1 MFNQVDPNQS
11 RLDAVSASSLKPLLQ
26 KALNNQAV
34 SVLNWKYDI
43 VTGGVGGGRGD
54 TYIYR
59 FSGQADDSDMVRQW
73 SMIVKVLRARQGEK
87 QSDPQYW
94 KREAE
99 IFRHQLLNDLPEGL
113 EAPHS
118 YGVVEYPDESCWVWM
133 EDVQDDIGREW
144 PLEHYGIVARHL
156 GQFNGAF
163 LTNHA
168 MPNYSW
174 LSSDWFRKTH
184 LDIAGIITS
193 LTPALDKLSKDGIFP
208 IDAVDQVA
216 RLWAKRDLFLVALD
230 GLPQTFC
237 HLDVFR
243 RNLVAHKGLDEQYK
257 TIGLDWAHA
266 GKSALG
272 VELAVC
278 NLVGLFGYEIDARDI
293 HNLEAITWDS
303 YLNGLGDAGWSGD
316 PEIVKLG
323 YTAGI
328 AVKYLELVTTTSLLV
343 DEQMITWLESFLR
356 HPMSEILPQMAEMM
370 RYALA
375 QADEAQ
381 RLISKRG

>member
-26 KALNNQAV
+26 KALKNQAV
-34 SVLNWKYDI
+34 SVLNWKYDT

-54 TYIYR
+54 TFIYR
-59 FSGQADDSDMVRQW
+59 FSGQADDSGMVRSW
-73 SMIVKVLRARQGEK
+73 SMIVKILRARQGE
-87 QSDPQYW
+87 QPEDPQYW

-99 IFRHQLLNDLPEGL
+99 IFRHQLLDDLPKGL
-113 EAPHS
+113 GAPHS

-133 EDVQDDIGREW
+133 EDVHDDIGREW

-163 LTNHA
+163 LTEHTI
-168 MPNYSW
+168 PDYPW

-184 LDIAGIITS
+184 VAIAGIVTS
-193 LTPALDKLSKDGIFP
+193 LTPALDKLARDGIFP
-208 IDAVDQVA
+208 SDAVDQVA
-216 RLWAKRDLFLVALD
+216 RLWAERDQFLATLD
-230 GLPQTFC
+230 SLPQTFC

-243 RNLVAHKGLDEQYK
+243 RNLVARQAPNKQFE
-257 TIGLDWAHA
+257 TIGLDWAYA

-272 VELAVC
+272 IDLAVC

-293 HNLEAITWDS
+293 HELEAITWDS

-323 YTAGI
+323 YTAGV

-343 DEQMITWLESFLR
+343 DEQMIEGIESFLR
-356 HPMSEILPQMAEMM
+356 HPMSEILPQMAGMM
-370 RYALA
+370 RYALS
-375 QADEAQ
+375 QADEA
-381 RLISKRG
+381 RSLIKKRS